1 MLAHG
6 LSTFPIRI
14 EDPASRR
21 RGSVYVA
28 DLAVEGPSIG
38 RRALERGVCTLAD
51 DCTDAVLAHIEIP
64 DTRTAF
70 LVTEDGTHTQLELIY
85 AEASLGR
92 DELEAVWERRRASV
106 DRLVVTTA
114 GSVTPAARTF
124 QRDHDVELLRMD
136 PGRETETVVWQL
148 K

>member
-1 MLAHG
+1 MLAYG

-28 DLAVEGPSIG
+28 DMAVEGPSIG

-64 DTRTAF
+64 DTWTAF
-70 LVTEDGTHTQLELIY
+70 LVTEDRIHTQLELIY
-85 AEASLGR
+85 VEEPLGK

-106 DRLVVTTA
+106 DRLVVATV
-114 GSVTPAARTF
+114 GSVTPVARAF
-124 QRDHDVELLRMD
+124 QRNYDVELLRID